1 MKNVCIFT
9 ASTGGGHNLAAQS
22 VQQALLEKGI
32 TSAIYDTFKDSNPL
46 LNRMVVKGYEQ
57 MVEIAPVLYR
67 VMYQQFNLMTPFQKG
82 ILNTVSFFINPDIV
96 HIIKRDKPSLMIST
110 HPYVTYLLAGLK
122 EHGVFDVPIVSFV
135 TDYKGHGLYVGRLA
149 DAYIVATEYTKK
161 TLIEK
166 NVPEDIIYPYG
177 IPIRQEFREKL
188 ILKDRK
194 TDETP
199 ILTILLM
206 AGSLGGKQLERAFTA
221 LMRIENKLKI
231 IVVCGKNK
239 KIKTAIEQLIQ
250 IHGTDNKEISIYGF
264 VDNISQLMDEAD
276 ALITKP
282 GGLTTTEAIIKN
294 IPMIIPY
301 VYPGQEEENADFLVA
316 NGMAIRADKISDL
329 TEIISFLI
337 SHKFVMERMI
347 ENMSQSAS
355 NYSLENTVELCIKMM
370 DAHEKN

>member
-1 MKNVCIFT
+1 MNKVCIFT

-22 VQQALLEKGI
+22 VQQALAEKGI
-32 TSAIYDTFKDSNPL
+32 SSAIYDTFKDSNPL
-46 LNRMVVKGYEQ
+46 LNKMVVKGYKQ
-57 MVEIAPVLYR
+57 MVEITPVLYR
-67 VMYQQFNLMTPFQKG
+67 VIYQQFNLMTAFQQR
-82 ILNTVSFFINPDIV
+82 ILDTVSFFINPDIV
-96 HIIKRDKPSLMIST
+96 EIIKRNKPSLIIST

-122 EHGVFDVPIVSFV
+122 EHGVFDVPVVSFV

-166 NVPEDIIYPYG
+166 NVPEEIIYPYG

-188 ILKDRK
+188 RRKDWK
-194 TDETP
+194 EDEAP
-199 ILTILLM
+199 LLTVLLM
-206 AGSLGGKQLERAFTA
+206 AGSLGSKQLESAFIA
-221 LMRIENKLKI
+221 LMRIKSKLKI
-231 IVVCGKNK
+231 TVVCGKNEKTK
-239 KIKTAIEQLIQ
+239 KSIQQLVN
-250 IHGTDNKEISIYGF
+250 IHGSDNKKISIYGY

-316 NGMAIRADKISDL
+316 NGMAIRADKITDL

-347 ENMSQSAS
+347 ENMSKSAS
-355 NYSLENTVELCIKMM
+355 NYSLENTVELCIKMI
-370 DAHEKN
+370 DTYENN